1 LDLINQKRNLVF
13 LTGFMGSGKSTIG
26 PILANA
32 LGWDYVDIDKNIEFK
47 ANRTIVD
54 IFASNGEQSFR
65 ALEREALRDLVSRDE
80 CVVSLGGGTL
90 TVEENFEF
98 IHQNG
103 IIVYLQLS
111 PDKIF
116 QRVKH
121 RADRPMLK
129 GADGKSLE
137 GVELQKRIDALLEF
151 REQYYSK
158 ADIIIPAD
166 AMNVGVTVDT
176 IVERLRGLL
185 H

>member
-1 LDLINQKRNLVF
+1 
-13 LTGFMGSGKSTIG
+13 MGSGKSTIG

-32 LGWDYVDIDKNIEFK
+32 LGWDYVDIDKNIELK
-47 ANRTIVD
+47 ANRKIVD

-65 ALEREALRDLVSRDE
+65 SLEREALRDLASRDE

-90 TVEENFEF
+90 TIDENFEF

-103 IIVYLQLS
+103 IIIYLQLS
-111 PDKIF
+111 ADKIF

-129 GADGKSLE
+129 GVKGESLE
-137 GVELQKRIDALLEF
+137 GEELQKRIDALLEF

-166 AMNVGVTVDT
+166 AMKVGATVDT
-176 IVERLRGLL
+176 IVEKLRGLL